1 MIDHGPLPERDF
13 TIIRN
18 EVLRDE
24 RLSYRAR
31 GILAYVLSH
40 TQDREINAKA
50 LVEAALNGE
59 GREAVRSAL
68 NELEKAGYLRR
79 VKHQDK
85 ETGRWS
91 TRLHWFGVSQGEAP
105 AKPKTCPKPRRSKAS
120 TTEDGFP
127 GVGSPAPGRPTP
139 DSWASLEDHLEDVPV
154 VQCPPSLASSR
165 GGTTAQPAETD
176 LRDSSQDLPVVDRRP
191 SDQSWRQQDRDL
203 WRELIGGS
211 LLITPDNR
219 WAGDDN
225 IEKIYTA
232 DAVYNVYRQRL
243 GKKWPGRWLQSIV
256 DALGGVE
263 EWLVD
268 EGYEVVPAAQDGDTT
283 PRCRCGRRMVTVT
296 SQRTGTCITCRAK
309 ALARSVESR
318 ER

>member
-18 EVLRDE
+18 EALRDE

-31 GILAYVLSH
+31 GILAYVLS
-40 TQDREINAKA
+40 QPPDWRGSAEEIANAAPK
-50 LVEAALNGE
+50 GE
-59 GREAVRSAL
+59 GRDAVRRAL
-68 NELEKAGYLRR
+68 RELEEAGYLIR
-79 VKHQDK
+79 VKVRDENGRFVSMVCWRGYHTSSQVNDTAEEFPQVTPATENPPR
-85 ETGRWS
+85 ETSAGLPALLEELEELDVPVMQCPPR
-91 TRLHWFGVSQGEAP
+91 SQVREGDDG
-105 AKPKTCPKPRRSKAS
+105 PKPRS
-120 TTEDGFP
+120 TT
-127 GVGSPAPGRPTP
+127 
-139 DSWASLEDHLEDVPV
+139 
-154 VQCPPSLASSR
+154 SR
-165 GGTTAQPAETD
+165 RT
-176 LRDSSQDLPVVDRRP
+176 
-191 SDQSWRQQDRDL
+191 WRQQDRDL

-219 WAGDDN
+219 WAGDDS

-283 PRCRCGRRMVTVT
+283 PRCRCGRRMVTAT
-296 SQRTGTCITCRAK
+296 SQRTGTCITCRTK